1 MKKINWWQLL
11 YEVIKAALLV
21 LAGSSGAVNL
31 MA

>member
-1 MKKINWWQLL
+1 MKKINWWQLI

-21 LAGSSGAVNL
+21 LAGSSGAINL

>member
-1 MKKINWWQLL
+1 MKKINWWQLI

-21 LAGSSGAVNL
+21 LAGSSGAINM